1 MRSAGKEPS
10 ERDDRAEG
18 QSAGPDENQLEMFEA
33 APIERAETRLPR
45 MINLGDGDRRE
56 GGGRNV
62 TVSDASTLRFLD
74 VNGTDPEELRRL
86 EESIRWLMNEGSVR
100 QRLPRA
106 ATLPPVRGLPPVE
119 AHEGGDSLV
128 LNPDSLFPP
137 RVPHRR
143 ESALGLGGLGG
154 LGKFLLASAIA
165 APAAYFIA
173 SWVQRADTAVP
184 SDMVAVT
191 GSFEDRLAAMA
202 PAPAPAPSRSRSLR
216 PQPADEISTAP
227 QAEPMA
233 TRAIPPMD
241 PRPAA
246 VAEPNVVQAVAP
258 LDRSPGVA
266 AVPPDPAL
274 RTAVAVSSPP
284 TTSPGAATPKAAV
297 LSAREIAAFVE
308 RGRILFDSGDLAAAR
323 LFFRRAANAGDAS
336 AALAMGATYDPDVL
350 AKRFIRGI
358 GADASEARMWY
369 EKARE
374 LGSPESTPR
383 SIEMLAQQQ
392 QQQQQQ
398 QR

>member
-18 QSAGPDENQLEMFEA
+18 QSGAPDENQLEMFET
-33 APIERAETRLPR
+33 APIEGTRLPR
-45 MINLGDGDRRE
+45 MINLGDGDRHE

-119 AHEGGDSLV
+119 AHEGRDSLV
-128 LNPDSLFPP
+128 LNPDSLFAP
-137 RVPHRR
+137 RAPHRR
-143 ESALGLGGLGG
+143 ESALGLGG

-173 SWVQRADTAVP
+173 SWVQRTDTAVS
-184 SDMVAVT
+184 SDTVAVT
-191 GSFEDRLAAMA
+191 GSFEDRMAAMA
-202 PAPAPAPSRSRSLR
+202 PTPSRSRSLR
-216 PQPADEISTAP
+216 PQPADEVSTAP

-233 TRAIPPMD
+233 TRAIPPME

-246 VAEPNVVQAVAP
+246 VAEANVVQAVAP
-258 LDRSPGVA
+258 LERSVGVA
-266 AVPPDPAL
+266 AAPPDPAL
-274 RTAVAVSSPP
+274 RTAVAVSSSP
-284 TTSPGAATPKAAV
+284 TPGAAPAKAV
-297 LSAREIAAFVE
+297 LSAREITAFVE

-374 LGSPESTPR
+374 LGSPEGTPR

-392 QQQQQQ
+392 
-398 QR
+398 R